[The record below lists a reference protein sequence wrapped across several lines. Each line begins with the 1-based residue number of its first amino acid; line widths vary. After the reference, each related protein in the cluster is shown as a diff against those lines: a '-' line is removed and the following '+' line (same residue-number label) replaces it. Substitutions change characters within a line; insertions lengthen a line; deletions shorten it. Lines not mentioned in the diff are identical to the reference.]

1 MNDMLLAGLHAIF
14 KKEIR
19 HTTVKA
25 SYQLFYL
32 SKITRHLV
40 FIKRIGT
47 VLKQVFCLIPYI
59 YRLTEL
65 FFIMFCNYTSYDTNL
80 WHLLILYKIHLKVSQ
95 SWAQLSKLYHK
106 ATTDWWICQILIY
119 DNHNTMYMYCFMK
132 RYVICS
138 KGPWFGINK
147 YRFIMDLPSIFIL
160 QDRYDKITQSL
171 ITTAKV
177 FSVSTNWFPIYIN
190 YSMFTVFKKY
200 DSER

>member
-1 MNDMLLAGLHAIF
+1 MLLAGVHAIF

-32 SKITRHLV
+32 SKMTRHLV

-95 SWAQLSKLYHK
+95 SWPNYLNFIIKGQQIDKYVKYLYTTTIISSTCIVLWRYMLCAQ
-106 ATTDWWICQILIY
+106 I
-119 DNHNTMYMYCFMK
+119 
-132 RYVICS
+132 
-138 KGPWFGINK
+138 
-147 YRFIMDLPSIFIL
+147 
-160 QDRYDKITQSL
+160 
-171 ITTAKV
+171 
-177 FSVSTNWFPIYIN
+177 
-190 YSMFTVFKKY
+190 
-200 DSER
+200 